1 MTQVW
6 GPLGWMTLHSI
17 STIYPDNP
25 TEDDKT
31 ILKRFMKSFEDT
43 ISCPSCKGHF
53 IDMSN
58 VYKSRVPTWLNS
70 RIDFFTFI
78 CIAHNTVNK
87 RLDKPRPKTLLE
99 SFETF
104 KNNTVHTSAAEFR
117 QKYIQ
122 YLNRNWTKEMSGDSM
137 IMMAR
142 VKEMKAINDSYWT
155 PRDSNL
161 ESFVI
166 QDTPVDTLTGTPA
179 GTPAQVDV
187 LTPIPQSNER
197 TRVGP
202 NNPNYATLPN
212 VRIGLRGGRLRLIR

>member
-25 TEDDKT
+25 TDDDKT
-31 ILKRFMKSFEDT
+31 ILKRFMKSFEET

-53 IDMSN
+53 IDISN
-58 VYKSRVPTWLNS
+58 VYKSRVPSWLNS

-87 RLDKPRPKTLLE
+87 RLDKPKPKTLSECLQ
-99 SFETF
+99 TF
-104 KNNTVHTSAAEFR
+104 KNNTVHTSASEFR

-122 YLNRNWTKEMSGDSM
+122 YLTRNWTKEFSGDSM
-137 IMMAR
+137 MMVTL
-142 VKEMKAINDSYWT
+142 VKEMKNINDSYWT

-161 ESFVI
+161 ESLVI
-166 QDTPVDTLTGTPA
+166 PETLEVIPEGNTGGRPT
-179 GTPAQVDV
+179 VDV

-197 TRVGP
+197 TRVGI